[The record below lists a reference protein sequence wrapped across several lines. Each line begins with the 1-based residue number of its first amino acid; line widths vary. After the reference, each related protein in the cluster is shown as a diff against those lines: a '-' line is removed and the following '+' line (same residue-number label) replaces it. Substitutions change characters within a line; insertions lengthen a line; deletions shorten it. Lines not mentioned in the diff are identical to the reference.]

1 MTNDKNV
8 LAAERYAQSLID
20 LCKNNDCS
28 YGDMSNNLNNVSDI
42 LKQSEELVKTL
53 NNPTLSLVQ
62 KKDII
67 ETVFA
72 KDVSSIVRNF
82 LKLLVEKN
90 RFSLFN
96 DIVKVYNKLLDEV
109 NEVARIEII
118 SAVNLNEEEK
128 NVIEN
133 KLNVKIKKQLAIKY
147 NVDNTII
154 AGLIIKYGDDVID
167 MSLSQKLKNLKQ
179 EITK

>member
-20 LCKNNDCS
+20 LCKNNACS
-28 YGDMSNNLNNVSDI
+28 YIDMSCDLNNVMYI
-42 LKQSEELVKTL
+42 LNHSEELVKTL
-53 NNPTLSLVQ
+53 NNPTLSLNQ
-62 KKDII
+62 KQDII
-67 ETVFA
+67 NTVFA
-72 KDVSSIVRNF
+72 KDASDVVRNF

-96 DIVKVYNKLLDEV
+96 DIVGVYNKLLDDV

-118 SAVNLNEEEK
+118 SAVGLNEEEK
-128 NVIEN
+128 NVIES
-133 KLNVKIKKQLAIKY
+133 KLNAKIHKQLAIKY
-147 NVDNTII
+147 NVDNSII

-167 MSLSQKLKNLKQ
+167 MSLAQKLQNLKQ